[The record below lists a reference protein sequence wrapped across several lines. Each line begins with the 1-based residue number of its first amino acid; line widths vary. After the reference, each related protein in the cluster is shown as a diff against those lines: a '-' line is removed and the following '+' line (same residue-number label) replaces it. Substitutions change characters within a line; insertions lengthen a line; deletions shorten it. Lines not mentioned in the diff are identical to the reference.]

1 MLCAGLQSAD
11 AECLLKLRCHGC
23 ETLGLGPLSF
33 NLDGQTPHHYTDW
46 SDQVSIIMTWS
57 DQIGKAGKLSLFH
70 SYGAEI
76 WGQGNN
82 EILAN

>member
-11 AECLLKLRCHGC
+11 AECWLKLRCHGC

-46 SDQVSIIMTWS
+46 SDQVIIILIGQTMP
-57 DQIGKAGKLSLFH
+57 IGKAGKRKRGLQMADVKFFALK
-70 SYGAEI
+70 
-76 WGQGNN
+76 
-82 EILAN
+82 